1 MNSSRYNKSKRSR
14 QKTYSTEEGY
24 KAPSMYS
31 DARRN
36 EVSAAVNTVDEV
48 ARNLEQKWGIGKL
61 ERLAPPKLAVA
72 FQRATDNFN
81 AACEGDDLNYLIAKC
96 ENLID
101 GWKALEATAIKNGHT
116 PTDVDVWFAVAPPD
130 EGSYSFALVKHP
142 ADLASVSKEDA
153 QRAYSLDEVCRII
166 NHWETKMVTEVKD
179 HFPKAEII
187 NIKDFKDDT
196 EIPF

>member
-1 MNSSRYNKSKRSR
+1 MNTSRYNKSKRSR

-24 KAPSMYS
+24 KAPAMYS

-36 EVSAAVNTVDEV
+36 EVSAAVNSVDEV

-72 FQRATDNFN
+72 FARATENFN
-81 AACEGDDLNYLIAKC
+81 AACEGDDLKYLIAKC
-96 ENLID
+96 DNLID
-101 GWKALEATAIKNGHT
+101 GWKALEATAIKNGHN

-130 EGSYSFALVKHP
+130 QGSYSFALVKHP

-153 QRAYSLDEVCRII
+153 ERAYSMDEVIRII
-166 NHWETKMVTEVKD
+166 NDWESRMVKEVKE
-179 HFPKAEII
+179 HFPKSHITKIETKEF
-187 NIKDFKDDT
+187 ND